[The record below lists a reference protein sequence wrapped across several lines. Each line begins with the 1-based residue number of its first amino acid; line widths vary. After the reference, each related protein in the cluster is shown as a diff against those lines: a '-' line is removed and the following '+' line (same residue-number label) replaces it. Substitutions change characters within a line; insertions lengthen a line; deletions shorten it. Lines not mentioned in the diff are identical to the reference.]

1 MLFHQIA
8 DETEKRNES
17 SQCRTDNVEVV
28 DRQGRHGWPPNP
40 ERTLKIRR
48 TAMSAS
54 SMALLNSRRSLTAK
68 LNKCL
73 LLLHEGLRDDRSGCN
88 LLFLLQSDVRLL
100 CRVVRSIRGVD
111 VSVSV
116 ILGRSA
122 ITRHS
127 DAKSLVVVTRGLVC
141 TRKQQVVI

>member
-1 MLFHQIA
+1 MSPAISDITKHTQISYALFFAQDSHGPDPGGQQLTGFTKIIMLFHQVA
-8 DETEKRNES
+8 DEAEKRNEP

-68 LNKCL
+68 LNKYL
-73 LLLHEGLRDDRSGCN
+73 LLLHEVVRDD
-88 LLFLLQSDVRLL
+88 
-100 CRVVRSIRGVD
+100 
-111 VSVSV
+111 
-116 ILGRSA
+116 
-122 ITRHS
+122 
-127 DAKSLVVVTRGLVC
+127 
-141 TRKQQVVI
+141 